1 MNNLQVI
8 NLIRGMAG
16 STFFRVVFRKRSTGE
31 RREMVCRL
39 GVGRGV
45 SGRGMSYDP
54 VEKGLLTVWSV
65 RDEGFRSIP
74 IDGILSIRIR
84 GQEAVLGAA

>member
-1 MNNLQVI
+1 MGNLQVI

-39 GVGRGV
+39 GVGRGI
-45 SGRGMSYDP
+45 SGREMSYDP
-54 VEKGLLTVWSV
+54 VEKGLLTV
-65 RDEGFRSIP
+65 
-74 IDGILSIRIR
+74 
-84 GQEAVLGAA
+84 